1 MLLNSTKAKFPVHCN
16 NEGYDY
22 TTILTKIIQR
32 NLVQSAEWFIKNFQL
47 NQNEIVESLIAGTI
61 RMSSG
66 NLTSTEVI
74 NVKFL
79 LEKHLNLID
88 ENSKCANN
96 LAEMLFQ
103 KKFYKEYMQFDMIC
117 TEFDRLQSG
126 QSIGH
131 YGYMVYHDIHV
142 LVAKVLIKFGIDLQK
157 YKSYV
162 ENFTSVHDSLI
173 PLLCKQINPNGYKKY
188 FKNLPNKLVI
198 IEVRAF

>member
-1 MLLNSTKAKFPVHCN
+1 MLLNSTKAKFPVQCN

-61 RMSSG
+61 RMFSG

-74 NVKFL
+74 NEKFL

-157 YKSYV
+157 NKSYV

-188 FKNLPNKLVI
+188 FKNLPNKLSNY
-198 IEVRAF
+198 